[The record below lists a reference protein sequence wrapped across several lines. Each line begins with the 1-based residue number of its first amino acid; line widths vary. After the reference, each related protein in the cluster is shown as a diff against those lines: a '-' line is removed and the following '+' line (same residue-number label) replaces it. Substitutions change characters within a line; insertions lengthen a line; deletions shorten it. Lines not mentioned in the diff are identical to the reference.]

1 MQNMGGV
8 IGIGFEFLGI
18 AGFFTAAGIYLDGR
32 FAGRGLI
39 LFALVIVG
47 VSAGLWHMIRR
58 VKSIEIEMPAQK
70 KIQKPEKPED
80 HLRKLD
86 EMTRSL
92 EEMTRKKKD
101 D

>member
-1 MQNMGGV
+1 
-8 IGIGFEFLGI
+8 
-18 AGFFTAAGIYLDGR
+18 
-32 FAGRGLI
+32 
-39 LFALVIVG
+39 
-47 VSAGLWHMIRR
+47 MIRR
-58 VKSIEIEMPAQK
+58 VKSIEIEMRAQK
-70 KIQKPEKPED
+70 KIQNPEKPED